1 MALKVDSSNDEEHE
15 RSGNDWYNRT
25 RNRPT
30 RVAAAAARRVVGV
43 LVVVV
48 VVAGVDGFFFFIF
61 FLADSS
67 VVRSSLSETISA
79 ELDDVFSSAG

>member
-43 LVVVV
+43 LVVDV
-48 VVAGVDGFFFFIF
+48 VVAKLVGLVNRSGLILKQ
-61 FLADSS
+61 FLRVQILEQMSKK
-67 VVRSSLSETISA
+67 
-79 ELDDVFSSAG
+79 F